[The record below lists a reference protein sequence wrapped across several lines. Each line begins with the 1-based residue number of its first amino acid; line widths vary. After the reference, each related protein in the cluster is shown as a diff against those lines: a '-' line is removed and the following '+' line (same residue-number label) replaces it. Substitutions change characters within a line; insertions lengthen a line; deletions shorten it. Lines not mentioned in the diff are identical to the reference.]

1 MENELNSE
9 EKINKIVANIHEQIQ
24 PALYE
29 YNPHNEEKNV
39 EMEADLNAKILKST
53 MTINEKYPELSKY
66 IDEMPITIPDEK
78 HPEITIQN
86 LCSYLNTLNNVLNKY
101 VKEHPK
107 K

>member
-1 MENELNSE
+1 MKNKQTSNEKTSSIIE
-9 EKINKIVANIHEQIQ
+9 TIHEQIQ

-29 YNPHNEEKNV
+29 YNPHNEEINV

-53 MTINEKYPELSKY
+53 MMINQNYPELSKY
-66 IDEMPITIPDEK
+66 IEEFPVTIPDKK